1 MWRIRAFSL
10 VGAVLLSF
18 VAQRAEAKPGR
29 VPKAMSMVRPKSVGS
44 PDQGTLVGGK
54 KLEPNENLRAVGGH
68 RFGLPELVD
77 LLTRGA
83 AEVAKKHPRSV
94 LNVGDLSRR
103 GGGEVDGHRS
113 HESGRDADVGF
124 YLSKNGKPFVAPRF
138 AAIDADGKAAGFPGV
153 RFDDARNWTL
163 IQTFL
168 TDPKAHVLQIFVSN
182 PVRKRLLDEAAR
194 AGASQAI
201 RARAAEILFQPTRG
215 LPHDNHFHV
224 RIACPKGNADCV
236 NFGKRALTKA
246 TGRKRGPAVAQRTRS
261 VPKSAKR

>member
-1 MWRIRAFSL
+1 MSWIRAFL
-10 VGAVLLSF
+10 LLGAVSVSSIALE
-18 VAQRAEAKPGR
+18 AEAKPGR
-29 VPKAMSMVRPKSVGS
+29 VAKAITVRPKSVGS

-54 KLEPNENLRAVGGH
+54 KLEPNETLRTVGGH

-124 YLSKNGKPFVAPRF
+124 YLSKNGKPFVPPRF
-138 AAIDADGKAAGFPGV
+138 AAIDADGKAAGFPGA
-153 RFDDARNWTL
+153 RFDDARNWAL
-163 IQTFL
+163 IQAFL

-182 PVRKRLLDEAAR
+182 PVRKRLLEQAVR
-194 AGASQAI
+194 SGASAAL
-201 RARAAEILFQPTRG
+201 RTRAAEVLFQPTRG

-224 RIACPKGNADCV
+224 RIACPKGNPDCV
-236 NFGKRALTKA
+236 NFGKRALAKA
-246 TGRKRGPAVAQRTRS
+246 TGRKRGPAVAQRNTRHATT
-261 VPKSAKR
+261 AKR

>member
-1 MWRIRAFSL
+1 ML
-10 VGAVLLSF
+10 LGALALSTI
-18 VAQRAEAKPGR
+18 ALEAEAKPR
-29 VPKAMSMVRPKSVGS
+29 RAPKAITVRPKSVGS

-54 KLEPNENLRAVGGH
+54 KLEPNDTLRTVGGH

-103 GGGEVDGHRS
+103 GGGDVDGHRS

-124 YLSKNGKPFVAPRF
+124 YLSKNGAPFVPPRF
-138 AAIDADGKAAGFPGV
+138 AAIDAEGKASGFPGA
-153 RFDDARNWTL
+153 RFDDARNWAL
-163 IQTFL
+163 IQAFL

-182 PVRKRLLDEAAR
+182 PVRKRLLEQAAR
-194 AGASQAI
+194 SGASPAM
-201 RARAAEILFQPTRG
+201 RARAAEVLFQPTKG

-224 RIACPKGNADCV
+224 RIACPKGNKDCV
-236 NFGKRALTKA
+236 NFGKRALTKS
-246 TGRKRGPAVAQRTRS
+246 TGRKRGPAVAQRTS
-261 VPKSAKR
+261 STGKNAKR